1 LKASRILV
9 LVLIAAAAGGGG
21 YWYMNKGGSAGPAQQ
36 QGAGGPVVP
45 VFAAKVE
52 RTAVP
57 LRVRTVGTVRASA
70 TVTVKSRV
78 DGEIVQVGFTEG
90 QDVKTGD
97 LLFAIDARAL
107 QAQLKQAEANV
118 ARNRAQLSSARHDV
132 ARYSELAK
140 KDHVSRQQFEKA
152 QATLATLEAAIRAD
166 EAAVELTRVQLS
178 YTTINSPVDGRVG
191 ALLVDRGNMLKA
203 NDAPLAVI
211 HRIEPV
217 DVTFSVAE
225 RHLGDI
231 RQRMAKADV
240 PVTVVTADAEDRP
253 VTGRLSFVDNTV
265 DISTGAIGLKAS
277 FPNADRALWPGQFVK
292 VAVVLGG
299 DEPVLAVP
307 AEALQE
313 SQKGTVAYVVKDDRT
328 IEIRPVQVLRVSD
341 GKAAIAA
348 GVQEGE
354 AVVTEG
360 HVRLAPGSKV
370 VVRDRDKSG
379 GGPPGPE
386 APAGNGKSG

>member
-1 LKASRILV
+1 MKASRILILL
-9 LVLIAAAAGGGG
+9 LVAAAAGGG
-21 YWYMNKGGSAGPAQQ
+21 YWYWQTGGAPRQEAQKP
-36 QGAGGPVVP
+36 GGPVVP
-45 VFAAKVE
+45 VIAAKVE
-52 RTAVP
+52 SAAVP
-57 LRVRTVGTVRASA
+57 VRVRTVGTVRASA

-90 QDVKTGD
+90 QNVKAGD

-118 ARNRAQLSSARHDV
+118 ARNRAQLASARHDV
-132 ARYSELAK
+132 ERYAELAR

-178 YTTINSPVDGRVG
+178 YTTIRSPVDGRVG

-211 HRIEPV
+211 HRIEPI
-217 DVTFSVAE
+217 DVAFSVAE

-253 VTGRLSFVDNTV
+253 VTGKLSFVDNTV
-265 DISTGAIGLKAS
+265 DINTGAIGLKAT
-277 FPNADRALWPGQFVK
+277 FPNADRALWPGQFVR
-292 VAVVLGG
+292 VTVILGG
-299 DEPVLAVP
+299 DDPAVAVP
-307 AEALQE
+307 ADALQE
-313 SQKGTVAYVVKDDRT
+313 SQKGTVAYVVKEDQT

-341 GKAAIAA
+341 GKAAIGA
-348 GVQEGE
+348 GLTAGE
-354 AVVTEG
+354 TVVTEG
-360 HVRLAPGSKV
+360 HIRLAPGSKV
-370 VVRDRDKSG
+370 VVRDRNKPA
-379 GGPPGPE
+379 GGPPKPD
-386 APAGNGKSG
+386 APAGNGKPG